1 MTPSHKKNNTHLN
14 RISLPISSNNQVPM
28 SKYDGSQ
35 KAANNVKINKQND
48 IEVYAISSRGTK
60 MSKKKE
66 NCYQ

>member
-1 MTPSHKKNNTHLN
+1 
-14 RISLPISSNNQVPM
+14 M

-66 NCYQ
+66 NLKSKNRIGSLLISFILTS